1 MVAVLIYALCAF
13 MALVCAWLLLVAYV
27 RSRYRLLLWGG
38 LCFCGLTVSNALL
51 MIDKVLLGPEID
63 LSLVRHIITGVS
75 LLIFLYGLIWDT
87 E

>member
-1 MVAVLIYALCAF
+1 MVAAIIYALCAF
-13 MALVCAWLLLVAYV
+13 MALVCAWLLLAAYA

-38 LCFCGLTVSNALL
+38 LCFCGMTASNALL
-51 MIDKVLLGPEID
+51 MIDKVMLGPDTD
-63 LSLVRHIITGVS
+63 LSLIRHVITGIS